1 MVESETQILRTK
13 INENQKIQKGI
24 DRKEIDERR
33 KKLKS
38 KLQGRQGVMESV
50 GTEGE
55 ELKKSS

>member
-1 MVESETQILRTK
+1 MKTK
-13 INENQKIQKGI
+13 KIQKGI